1 MRTGVAALIV
11 LMGFVPAAS
20 AQDGLRSAVL
30 PERSLTP
37 SPAPRGGYDA
47 GPRTYRPDP
56 RRRPRLPVF
65 GYYGP
70 QVLYP
75 YDQPYVPPVIVV
87 QVPAARVRQ
96 EPPPP
101 APVTPPSPYVAGTP
115 GRPKT
120 FYVIPGCYAGD
131 RRPDPE
137 SLTAGCST
145 TRLRVVEPS

>member
-1 MRTGVAALIV
+1 MPA
-11 LMGFVPAAS
+11 AAS
-20 AQDGLRSAVL
+20 AQDGLRSAAL
-30 PERSLTP
+30 PERSLTS

-47 GPRTYRPDP
+47 GPRTYRPDLH
-56 RRRPRLPVF
+56 RRPQLPVF

-70 QVLYP
+70 QLLYP
-75 YDQPYVPPVIVV
+75 YEQPYVQPVIVV
-87 QVPAARVRQ
+87 QVPAVTAQPARP
-96 EPPPP
+96 EPPPQP
-101 APVTPPSPYVAGTP
+101 APPPPSYVAGTP

-137 SLTAGCST
+137 SLAPGCSM